1 MDAKNM
7 KRIEHVINT
16 LSAVTTK
23 DREIARWMI
32 DIIDQLKEIVA
43 IDDVSRIEEW
53 RKRLELE
60 Q

>member
-23 DREIARWMI
+23 DRETARWMI